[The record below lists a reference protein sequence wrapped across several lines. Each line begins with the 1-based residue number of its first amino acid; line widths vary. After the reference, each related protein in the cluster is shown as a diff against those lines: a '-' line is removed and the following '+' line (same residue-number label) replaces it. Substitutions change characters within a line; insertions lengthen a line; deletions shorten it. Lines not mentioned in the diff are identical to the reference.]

1 MKLGKFIVIEGVDG
15 CGKTTILESLASRL
29 EKDGK
34 KVITIN
40 NIGENS
46 DGTTILGKAIRDK
59 INSGEVANTL
69 ELVYMYLASLITAS
83 VGIKDTNFTGID
95 KLREEYDYI
104 ICSRWIYST
113 MVYGIS
119 KNIPMVED
127 DLMVLDLINTTY
139 NYPTLARPDLVL
151 VIDNDINTL
160 LSRLSSRDSEI
171 DYFSNQEKI
180 KLYHERY
187 TNLKTYVLNLFPAVA
202 SEWSLTDNKFK
213 YIDNNDSIETASWL
227 ALKAIIGLDIES
239 TEDTL

>member
-15 CGKTTILESLASRL
+15 CGKTTILESLATRL
-29 EKDGK
+29 KADGK

-40 NIGENS
+40 NIGENI

-59 INSGEVANTL
+59 INTGEVANTL

-83 VGIKDTNFTGID
+83 VGIKGTNFIGID

-119 KNIPMVED
+119 KNIPMVEE
-127 DLMVLDLINTTY
+127 DLMVIDLINTTY
-139 NYPTLARPDLVL
+139 DYTTLAIPDLVL
-151 VIDNDINTL
+151 VIDNDLNTL
-160 LSRLSSRDSEI
+160 VSRLSSRDSDV
-171 DYFSNQEKI
+171 DYFSDHEKI

-187 TNLKTYVLNLFPAVA
+187 NNLKTYMLNLFHTVA
-202 SEWSLTDNKFK
+202 SEWSLIDNRFK
-213 YIDNNDSIETASWL
+213 YIDNNDTIETASWL
-227 ALKAIIGLDIES
+227 ALNAINELDK
-239 TEDTL
+239 